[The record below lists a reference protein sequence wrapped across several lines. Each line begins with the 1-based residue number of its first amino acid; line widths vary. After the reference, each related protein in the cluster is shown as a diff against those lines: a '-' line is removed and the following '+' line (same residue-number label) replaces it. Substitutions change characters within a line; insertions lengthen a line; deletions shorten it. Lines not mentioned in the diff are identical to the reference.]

1 LKSRHLREQSEMLE
15 KVRREA
21 TNKQKFSTDLLDIR
35 KQEKVFFTLKE
46 YQKAEKL
53 KKRGD

>member
-1 LKSRHLREQSEMLE
+1 MLE

-21 TNKQKFSTDLLDIR
+21 TNKQKFSIDLLDIR